1 MTVSPCTLLLATNN
15 ADKVAEMRDFFAGLD
30 LVLSTAAEFPQ
41 IPAVEEDQPTLQGNA
56 IKKASALAA
65 ATGLLSLA
73 DDTGLEV
80 DALNG
85 RPGVYSSRYAGEN
98 ATYSDN
104 VNKLLAELQD
114 VPAAGRNARFR
125 CVIALVDGSSIET
138 VEGVCE
144 GVILTGRQGQGG
156 FGYDPVFFIPETG
169 RTFAEMSLEEKNR
182 ISHRGRALQQARRL
196 LEKKLRMS

>member
-15 ADKVAEMRDFFAGLD
+15 ADKVAEMRDFFSGLN
-30 LVLSTAAEFPQ
+30 LVLRTAAEFPQ

-80 DALNG
+80 DALDG

-98 ATYSDN
+98 ASYSEN
-104 VNKLLAELQD
+104 VDRLLTELQN
-114 VPAAGRNARFR
+114 VPAPRRSARFR
-125 CVIALVDGSSIET
+125 CVIALVDDGRVET

-144 GVILTGRQGQGG
+144 GVILTGRQGRGG
-156 FGYDPVFFIPETG
+156 FGYDPVFFLPEIG

-182 ISHRGRALQQARRL
+182 ISPRGRALQQARRL

>member
-15 ADKVAEMRDFFAGLD
+15 ADKVAEMRDFFSGLN
-30 LVLSTAAEFPQ
+30 LVLRTAAEFPQ